1 MRISDWSS
9 DVCSSDLQTET
20 LAALAAYPQYRVVAP
35 GKLDLAELQQV
46 LRGDEAY
53 LKMLVVGDAV
63 YAMLIGPSDARLSRA
78 DIGAAGLDRAVDA
91 IRLTISAIENGRRGT
106 SDRKRVVEGKRVS
119 VSVEFGGRR
128 RSKKKNRN

>member
-63 YAMLIGPSDARLSRA
+63 YATLIGPSDARLWRA
-78 DIGAAGLDRAVDA
+78 DICAAGLDRAVDA
-91 IRLTISAIENGRRGT
+91 RQIGS
-106 SDRKRVVEGKRVS
+106 SPV
-119 VSVEFGGRR
+119 
-128 RSKKKNRN
+128 